1 MTELKTMTHRG
12 RALVRYR
19 SVNPISD
26 KRRKERREYIRRKNL
41 FLAANLWCAWGLA
54 QVPPQMIRS
63 SQVHHKY
70 GRIKRLLLWE
80 PGWLA
85 VSQQGSLWIH
95 GNIVAARA
103 LGLICEVGCWND
115 FERATKCVEGTKQNE
130 T

>member
-1 MTELKTMTHRG
+1 MTHGG

-26 KRRKERREYIRRKNL
+26 KRRKERRAYIKAKNL
-41 FLAANLWCAWGLA
+41 FLEANPFCAWGLA
-54 QVPPQMIRS
+54 QVPPQMIPS
-63 SQVHHKY
+63 SQVHHKF
-70 GRIKRLLLWE
+70 GRIGRLLLWE

-85 VSQQGSLWIH
+85 VSQQGSVWIH
-95 GNIVAARA
+95 SNIMYARA